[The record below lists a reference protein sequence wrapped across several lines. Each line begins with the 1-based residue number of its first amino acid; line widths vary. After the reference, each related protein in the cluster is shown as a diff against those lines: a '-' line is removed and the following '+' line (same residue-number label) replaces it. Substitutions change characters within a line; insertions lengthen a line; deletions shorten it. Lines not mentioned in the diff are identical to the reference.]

1 MQQRGALGHL
11 PAKASIAL
19 QARRLF
25 SCNMPIWSRTRNVSR
40 MSKCG
45 ASSSSPGAGND
56 DEETRE
62 ELLQRVANMN
72 LYDARAPDKVGSEY
86 GEVRTISLPLWDT
99 CIPSIDIPTGNTAN
113 LQS

>member
-1 MQQRGALGHL
+1 
-11 PAKASIAL
+11 
-19 QARRLF
+19 
-25 SCNMPIWSRTRNVSR
+25 

-45 ASSSSPGAGND
+45 ASSSSPGAGKD

-86 GEVRTISLPLWDT
+86 GEVRTIS
-99 CIPSIDIPTGNTAN
+99 
-113 LQS
+113 